1 MHTLFVMHHFL
12 SFLPKSKGM
21 VPFLSV
27 ADSAFPAAKILVK
40 STLLLTGI
48 RSTNYSSEYWRVLHY
63 MSILSIGGCYV
74 YGFSAHKLMPF
85 QLEGI

>member
-27 ADSAFPAAKILVK
+27 ADSAFSAAKILVK
-40 STLLLTGI
+40 STLQLTEN
-48 RSTNYSSEYWRVLHY
+48 RPTNSS
-63 MSILSIGGCYV
+63 V
-74 YGFSAHKLMPF
+74 YF
-85 QLEGI
+85 